1 MVRLLLFLVFSV
13 MPLLLSAQ
21 FPISASKYDYAP
33 IAQQITDG
41 EVTKYDKAR
50 SIYQWICKNIS
61 YDTTYQIYTADK
73 CWELKRGVCQA
84 YCELF
89 YRLAEPLGINTTE
102 QIIDCCICQ

>member
-50 SIYQWICKNIS
+50 SIYQWICKTSVMIQRH
-61 YDTTYQIYTADK
+61 YCPVKVDK
-73 CWELKRGVCQA
+73 
-84 YCELF
+84 
-89 YRLAEPLGINTTE
+89 
-102 QIIDCCICQ
+102 